1 MAVSANQRNS
11 TRNQSTVD
19 ITRKSIFT
27 YGNRFREAVLKND
40 TAGPLNFDSGSLVLR
55 DPALADTI
63 VPAIAGATLAQV
75 VGVLFVSG
83 GPITIAAG
91 ATANVN
97 YCISGD
103 VDGGL
108 LTLPAATTLDTIV
121 GTTGKA
127 LKDILMDLGIV
138 PNVVTEIAKT
148 DN

>member
-1 MAVSANQRNS
+1 MSVSATQRNA

-27 YGNRFREAVLKND
+27 YGNRYREATFTNNTGGVLVI
-40 TAGPLNFDSGSLVLR
+40 DSGSLVLR
-55 DPALADTI
+55 HATLADTI
-63 VPAIAGATLAQV
+63 IPAVAGATLANTI
-75 VGVLFVSG
+75 GVLYVNG
-83 GPITIAAG
+83 GPITLADAA
-91 ATANVN
+91 TTNVN
-97 YCISGD
+97 YCICGD

-127 LKDILMDLGIV
+127 LKDILTDLGIV
-138 PNVVTEIAKT
+138 PNVVTEIVKT

>member
-1 MAVSANQRNS
+1 MAVNATQRNA
-11 TRNQSTVD
+11 TRNQSTLD

-27 YGNRFREAVLKND
+27 YGNRYREATFTNNTGGVLVI
-40 TAGPLNFDSGSLVLR
+40 DSGSLVLR
-55 DPALADTI
+55 HATLADTI
-63 VPAIAGATLAQV
+63 IPAIAGATLANTIGILYV
-75 VGVLFVSG
+75 TG
-83 GPITIAAG
+83 GPISLADG
-91 ATANVN
+91 ATAYVN

-108 LTLPAATTLDTIV
+108 LSLPAATTLDTIV